1 MQKSKLTLAVMGAL
15 FAMSANAGTYV
26 LQANKW
32 GATQEAAVAA
42 AGGRVVYASAGA
54 GIAVVDSDNAGFAAA
69 MGASRTVSNIDADV
83 VLNFDVPKSY
93 EMQEEAGVTLTSE
106 TFWNLQWAP
115 RAIEAPAAWAA
126 GFTGAGV
133 RVAVI
138 DGGVH
143 AAHADLA
150 GRIDTTKSRNFTTPP
165 VPNSGGCTS
174 ATSNWNCDI
183 GTFWHGTHV
192 SGIIAARGDN
202 NLGTVGIAPD
212 ATIVSLKA
220 LHNGSGSFGWIIAAM
235 LYAADE
241 ANVSVINMS
250 LGAETP
256 RKQNAGLVAALN
268 RAVNYATAK
277 GSLVVVAA
285 GNSGYNMDKP
295 PETVEVAPGV
305 FEPLG
310 PSTIVVPAESG
321 NAIAISATAPVG
333 YYLGHTTATIP
344 TTYTNYGNSLVW
356 VSGPGGDTA
365 WPGNEVCVIPRLP
378 AGSLAQFCWVLD
390 MVFAP
395 SRGSGTSTTTYS
407 WAAGT
412 SMAAPAAAAVAAL
425 IKQKYPN
432 AGPAQ
437 LKTKLAQSATDEG
450 KTGQDAMHGHGFINA
465 RRAVTQ

>member
-1 MQKSKLTLAVMGAL
+1 MQKSKLAIAVVGAL
-15 FAMSANAGTYV
+15 FAMSAEAGTYI

-32 GATQEAAVAA
+32 GPAQEAAVAA
-42 AGGRVVYASAGA
+42 AGGRIVYASADA
-54 GIAVVDSDNAGFAAA
+54 GMAVVESDNAGFGAAVQ
-69 MGASRTVSNIDADV
+69 ASRMVTEVLDDV
-83 VLNFDVPKSY
+83 VLNFDIPKAY
-93 EMQEEAGVTLTSE
+93 EFEAEAGVVLTSE

-115 RAIEAPAAWAA
+115 RAIEAPAAWSA
-126 GFTGAGV
+126 GYTGAGV

-143 AAHADLA
+143 STHADLNA
-150 GRIDTTKSRNFTTPP
+150 RIDHARSRNFTSPGAPT
-165 VPNSGGCTS
+165 GGCTS
-174 ATSNWNCDI
+174 APTSWNCDT
-183 GTFWHGTHV
+183 GTFWHATHV

-241 ANVSVINMS
+241 ANVSIINMS

-268 RAVNYATAK
+268 RAVNYATAR

-285 GNSGYNMDKP
+285 GNSGYDMDKP
-295 PETVEVAPGV
+295 PATVEVSPGV
-305 FEPLG
+305 FEALG

-321 NAIAISATAPVG
+321 NAIAVSATAPIG
-333 YYLGHTTATIP
+333 YFLGNTYAAIP
-344 TTYTNYGNSLVW
+344 TSYTNYGNSLVW

-365 WPGNEVCVIPRLP
+365 LPGNQVCSVPRLP
-378 AGSLAQFCWVLD
+378 AGVVNQFCWVLD
-390 MVFAP
+390 LVFAP
-395 SRGSGTSTTTYS
+395 SRGTGASTTTYA
-407 WAAGT
+407 WAGGT

-432 AGPAQ
+432 AGPGQ
-437 LKTKLAQSATDEG
+437 LKARLAQSATDEG
-450 KTGQDAMHGHGFINA
+450 KTGQDPMHGNGFINA